1 MKAANKKTVIKW
13 ENVLIIPFIIQS
25 IIWVFKSNYV
35 LISFII
41 SYLLILI
48 TYKTIELIRKKE
60 LASVLEKLLN

>member
-25 IIWVFKSNYV
+25 IIWVFKSDFV